1 MPIAKR
7 GQMEIMGLAI
17 IVILI
22 SIGLLFA
29 VQWMLKAPS
38 KKVQTAKESV
48 FAANYLSALL
58 GTTTECNKRTVR
70 DLLQDCALTQG
81 ATKCAEQT
89 SCEYAHD
96 IMEKIFDST
105 LEKWNYDYYFFVT
118 GSAIEQESLKF
129 GKGPCK
135 GARERKEHPLPVT
148 PEFEIKLTLD
158 ICG

>member
-1 MPIAKR
+1 MPTAKR

-38 KKVQTAKESV
+38 KKVETAKESV

-96 IMEKIFDST
+96 IMGKIFNST

-129 GKGPCK
+129 GNVCK